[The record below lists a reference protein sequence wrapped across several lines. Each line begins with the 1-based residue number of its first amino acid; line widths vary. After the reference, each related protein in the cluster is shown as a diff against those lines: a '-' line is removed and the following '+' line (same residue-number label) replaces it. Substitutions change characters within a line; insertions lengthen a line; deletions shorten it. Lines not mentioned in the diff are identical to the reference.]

1 MLVLNVCFMHNKFSK
16 ILNDINS
23 ILVPK
28 GCFGC
33 NAHLYKG
40 ERLLCTVCRNQLP
53 LTEYNYN
60 DENPFDSIFY
70 GKVFIKKSNSFLF
83 FTENGVVKNLIHH
96 LKYKNKEAIGAFLG
110 DWCGAIIKE
119 GKMLDHIDLVF
130 PVPLHK
136 KKLKK
141 RGYNQVS
148 LFGKTIAH
156 HLNTDYKEDVLIKTK
171 NTKTQTKKDR
181 FFRWQS
187 NQDLYTLNTAVSLK
201 NKNVLIVDDVVTTGA
216 TLEACAKAIEHV
228 EGITIYVLTMAMV
241 AKT

>member
-1 MLVLNVCFMHNKFSK
+1 MYKRFSK

-33 NAHLYKG
+33 NAHLHRG
-40 ERLLCTVCRNQLP
+40 ERFLCTVCRNQLP

-70 GKVFIKKSNSFLF
+70 GRVAIKKSNSFLF
-83 FTENGVVKNLIHH
+83 FTENGIVKNLIHH
-96 LKYKNKEAIGAFLG
+96 LKYKNQEEIGTFLG
-110 DWCGAIIKE
+110 DWCGTLISE
-119 GKMLDHIDLVF
+119 GKTPPKIDIVI

-148 LFGKTIAH
+148 LFGQRIAH
-156 HLNTDYKEDVLIKTK
+156 YLNADYEENALIKLK

-187 NQDLYTLNTAVSLK
+187 NQNLYALNHSISLE
-201 NKNVLIVDDVVTTGA
+201 NKNILIVDDVVTTGA
-216 TLEACAKAIEHV
+216 TLEACAKVLIETKGV
-228 EGITIYVLTMAMV
+228 TIYILTMAIV
-241 AKT
+241 S

>member
-1 MLVLNVCFMHNKFSK
+1 MQIIKFSK

-23 ILVPK
+23 ILVPR

-33 NAHLYKG
+33 NAHLHRG

-70 GKVFIKKSNSFLF
+70 GRVLIKKANSFLF
-83 FTENGVVKNLIHH
+83 FNENGIVKNLIHH
-96 LKYKNKEAIGAFLG
+96 LKYKNQQVIGEFLG
-110 DWCGAIIKE
+110 DWCGSLLINDRHLKNIAI
-119 GKMLDHIDLVF
+119 DVVF

-136 KKLKK
+136 NKLKK

-148 LFGKTIAH
+148 LFGKRIAH
-156 HLNTDYKEDVLIKTK
+156 HLNTNYQEDVLIKTR

-187 NQDLYTLNTAVSLK
+187 NQDLYTLNTNFSLI
-201 NKNVLIVDDVVTTGA
+201 NKRVLLIDDVVTTGA
-216 TLEACAKAIEHV
+216 TLIACTKELNKI

-241 AKT
+241 SKS

>member
-1 MLVLNVCFMHNKFSK
+1 MLIQFSK

-33 NAHLYKG
+33 NAHLHRG
-40 ERLLCTVCRNQLP
+40 ELVLCTVCRNQLP
-53 LTEYNYN
+53 LTDYNYN
-60 DENPFDSIFY
+60 DENSFDSLLY
-70 GKVFIKKSNSFLF
+70 GRVPIKKANSFLF
-83 FTENGVVKNLIHH
+83 FTDNGIVKNLIHH
-96 LKYKNKEAIGAFLG
+96 LKYKNQEVVGEFLG
-110 DWCGAIIKE
+110 DWCGEILKDDPHLKNIN
-119 GKMLDHIDLVF
+119 IDLVF

-136 KKLKK
+136 AKLKK

-148 LFGKTIAH
+148 LFGKRIAH
-156 HLNTDYKEDVLIKTK
+156 HLKTRYQEDVLIKTK

-187 NQDLYTLNTAVSLK
+187 NQDLFILNKKCLLTNQK
-201 NKNVLIVDDVVTTGA
+201 VLLIDDVVTTGA
-216 TLEACAKAIEHV
+216 TLEACLKELVKI

-241 AKT
+241 AKS

>member
-1 MLVLNVCFMHNKFSK
+1 MYIRISK

-23 ILVPK
+23 ILVPR

-33 NAHLYKG
+33 NTHLSKG

-53 LTEYNYN
+53 LTEYSYN

-70 GKVFIKKSNSFLF
+70 GRVSVKKSNSFLF
-83 FTENGVVKNLIHH
+83 FTENGIVKNLIHH
-96 LKYKNKEAIGAFLG
+96 LKYKNQEQIGAFLG
-110 DWCGAIIKE
+110 DWCGSIINEK
-119 GKMLDHIDLVF
+119 GGIPSIDLVI

-136 KKLKK
+136 RKLKK

-148 LFGKTIAH
+148 LFAQKIAN
-156 HLNTDYKEDVLIKTK
+156 HLNCNYLEDVLIKTK

-187 NQDLYTLNTAVSLK
+187 NQNLFQINPKYPIS
-201 NKNVLIVDDVVTTGA
+201 NKNILIVDDVVTTGA
-216 TLEACAKAIEHV
+216 TLESCVKAFETE
-228 EGITIYVLTMAMV
+228 EGVSIYLLTMAIV
-241 AKT
+241 L